1 MTMDVEELENALAAV
16 RQLVALREKFKRQ
29 CEASEKIGSAITD
42 KVSMELSIMEIAIC
56 FGALDE
62 VLEGR

>member
-1 MTMDVEELENALAAV
+1 VTMDVEKFEESLAAV

-29 CEASEKIGSAITD
+29 CEISEKIGSAMHD

-56 FGALDE
+56 FGALDK
-62 VLEGR
+62 VLEGL